1 MSRYFYYLVIMCM
14 SLNIVI
20 NVPMVLV
27 QERFNGAIMSILI
40 SIPVGTFLAYF
51 FTKAMSRYKSKGLP
65 EVFAE
70 ELPKY
75 VSIPYLFFLGMM
87 WILSGTFAVVSFSYI
102 IKLYL
107 MPEMDVRVIT
117 GLLIA
122 TVIFGA
128 ARQTKSVM
136 FLTEI
141 IIIITFPL
149 VAFILFK
156 AVTSDF
162 FYPIHVL
169 RELHFTW
176 QWPSYSSICASTYLF
191 TGYIN
196 LGIANRYIDSSKVL
210 RFFWLVPVLG
220 TLIIISTFF
229 IPLGFFGIEAIGDF
243 VYPWLITADT
253 LKMEYGFIERV
264 SFFFLLVFLLLS
276 LLFGIVTWHIGLKLI
291 IGMVAGAKRGKR
303 RLLSQRAYSFI
314 FLAAV
319 GAGTLV
325 LGESVNQREFFT
337 IVRYWLNFRLPAE
350 VLLVLTILLMSLR
363 RKNT

>member
-1 MSRYFYYLVIMCM
+1 MSRYFYYLVIMSM

-51 FTKAMSRYKSKGLP
+51 FTKGMTRYKSKGLP
-65 EVFAE
+65 EIFAK

-75 VSIPYLFFLGMM
+75 ISNPYLIFLGMM
-87 WILSGTFAVVSFSYI
+87 WIISGMFAVISFSYI

-117 GLLIA
+117 GLLIT

-128 ARQTKSVM
+128 ARQTKSVL

-141 IIIITFPL
+141 IIIITFPM
-149 VAFILFK
+149 VAFIMYK

-169 RELHFTW
+169 RGLHFTW
-176 QWPSYSSICASTYLF
+176 QWPNYSSICAATYLF

-196 LGIANRYIDSSKVL
+196 LVIANRYIDSAKVL
-210 RFFWLVPVLG
+210 RFFWLVPLLG
-220 TLIIISTFF
+220 TLIIMSTFF
-229 IPLGFFGIEAIGDF
+229 IPMGFFGLEAIGDF
-243 VYPWLITADT
+243 VYPWLFTADT
-253 LKMEYGFIERV
+253 LTMEFGFIERV

-276 LLFGIVTWHIGLKLI
+276 ILFGIVTWHIGLELI
-291 IGMVAGAKRGKR
+291 KGIFAEKGKR
-303 RLLSQRAYSFI
+303 RLLPQRAYSFM

-325 LGESVNQREFFT
+325 LGESVNQREFFI
-337 IVRYWLNFRLPAE
+337 IVRYWLNFRLPVEA
-350 VLLVLTILLMSLR
+350 LLVLTILFLSLR
-363 RKNT
+363 RKNI